1 MNRWACLYLP
11 SLGLRHY
18 GIKLGLYRSLSY
30 ILLMRTF
37 SLLLLLLFG
46 WLQYTL
52 WFGKNGIADLQHVN
66 ADIEVQNLVNTNLLA
81 RNNEMFAEIDDLR
94 QGLDAIEER
103 ARHELGMVKEGE
115 TFYRMVG
122 DEQR

>member
-1 MNRWACLYLP
+1 
-11 SLGLRHY
+11 
-18 GIKLGLYRSLSY
+18 
-30 ILLMRTF
+30 MRIF
-37 SLLLLLLFG
+37 VLILLLLLG

-52 WFGKNGIADLQHVN
+52 WLGKNGMFDYQTVSSE
-66 ADIEVQNLVNTNLLA
+66 IEVQNQVNANLTT

-115 TFYRMVG
+115 TFYRMIG
-122 DEQR
+122 EEHH